1 MKTKKI
7 VSAFFLL
14 FLGVFLAN
22 GEGQEKL
29 QKIEAGE
36 KGTKSLIRKELLLKK
51 KIKLEPPQRNIFSVH
66 KTDRQEKREDI
77 SRPQQNPSG
86 NPAFSREAPSPG
98 QLQIRYVG
106 YVISGEKVIAL
117 IIFRGNTL
125 AVEKGEMISEGVKVG
140 EITSAAIE
148 IVSSNSE
155 KRKFPLEGEK
165 E

>member
-29 QKIEAGE
+29 QKKEAGE

-77 SRPQQNPSG
+77 SRSQQNPQG
-86 NPAFSREAPSPG
+86 NPALSREAPSPG

-106 YVISGEKVIAL
+106 YVISGEKIIAL

>member
-1 MKTKKI
+1 
-7 VSAFFLL
+7 
-14 FLGVFLAN
+14 
-22 GEGQEKL
+22 
-29 QKIEAGE
+29 
-36 KGTKSLIRKELLLKK
+36 
-51 KIKLEPPQRNIFSVH
+51 
-66 KTDRQEKREDI
+66 REDI
-77 SRPQQNPSG
+77 SRSQQNPSG